1 MLAAALA
8 LAALIT
14 ILLLHREADRVI
26 LTTCQEKGA
35 HLETFQAISQKL
47 GNKTAAEVRGVGML
61 CLLNG
66 ERGWEGRRAVELLL
80 NMQPN
85 LIFNVMLHQRIR
97 ILSRAAPCSCFNLP
111 LGLRLR

>member
-1 MLAAALA
+1 MA

-47 GNKTAAEVRGVGML
+47 GNKTAAEVRVVWK
-61 CLLNG
+61 CC
-66 ERGWEGRRAVELLL
+66 V
-80 NMQPN
+80 
-85 LIFNVMLHQRIR
+85 
-97 ILSRAAPCSCFNLP
+97 C
-111 LGLRLR
+111 